1 MYSDFLTPLEIS
13 LKTTI
18 TATIITFCLGVLT
31 AWWMRGY
38 QGQAKSI
45 LETIFT
51 APLVLPPTV
60 VGFLLLLAL
69 GRNGWIGQLL
79 DLVGIR
85 VVFTWYA
92 TVIAGTVV
100 AFPLM
105 YKFALGGF
113 EQVDDNLID
122 CARTLGASEK
132 TIFWQII
139 LPLAKP
145 SLITGTLLAFARAL
159 GEFGATLMLAG
170 SIPGKTQTIPMAI
183 YLAAESGAMNQA
195 LGLVLVLLTISLGIL
210 LAISYENRRKN
221 PKRQPN
227 RTSSQ
232 HPLWRKSHRGR
243 STKKNNHPTTSNHSV
258 YLVVNIQKQLPD
270 FLLDIAFEIDIS
282 QNPLGIL
289 GVSGAGKTTLLRCI
303 AGLATPDRGVI
314 MLNHQILFDSV
325 KGINLPPQEREVGLV
340 WQDYALF
347 PHLTVGENIA
357 FGMASNQSNL
367 IVESEIDRQLQ
378 QVELGAMKHRL
389 PQQLSGGEKQRVAL
403 ARAFAS
409 EPQLTL
415 LDEPC
420 SALDTDLKVR
430 LLQLLHQRLSSYQ
443 GLTLY
448 VTHNLREAYDL
459 CPQLLVIDGGKAIAF
474 GERQTIFNYPPNLPT
489 ARLIGCQNFSLA
501 KRITPQKIQALDWQ
515 CSLQVEH
522 PIPPTL
528 AHIAIHPHHL
538 SFVEGA
544 EGVNIFPV
552 WLTNFREL
560 TDRMMLNLK
569 LHSAPRNL
577 QDYHLI
583 TEVNLA
589 EWQELQQLGTP
600 WYLQLDPGRIIFLN
614 QQS

>member
-1 MYSDFLTPLEIS
+1 
-13 LKTTI
+13 
-18 TATIITFCLGVLT
+18 
-31 AWWMRGY
+31 
-38 QGQAKSI
+38 
-45 LETIFT
+45 
-51 APLVLPPTV
+51 
-60 VGFLLLLAL
+60 
-69 GRNGWIGQLL
+69 
-79 DLVGIR
+79 
-85 VVFTWYA
+85 
-92 TVIAGTVV
+92 
-100 AFPLM
+100 
-105 YKFALGGF
+105 
-113 EQVDDNLID
+113 
-122 CARTLGASEK
+122 
-132 TIFWQII
+132 
-139 LPLAKP
+139 
-145 SLITGTLLAFARAL
+145 
-159 GEFGATLMLAG
+159 
-170 SIPGKTQTIPMAI
+170 
-183 YLAAESGAMNQA
+183 
-195 LGLVLVLLTISLGIL
+195 
-210 LAISYENRRKN
+210 
-221 PKRQPN
+221 
-227 RTSSQ
+227 
-232 HPLWRKSHRGR
+232 
-243 STKKNNHPTTSNHSV
+243 
-258 YLVVNIQKQLPD
+258 
-270 FLLDIAFEIDIS
+270 
-282 QNPLGIL
+282 
-289 GVSGAGKTTLLRCI
+289 
-303 AGLATPDRGVI
+303 

-420 SALDTDLKVR
+420 SALDTDLKAR

-474 GERQTIFNYPPNLPT
+474 GERQTIFNY
-489 ARLIGCQNFSLA
+489 LA

-515 CSLQVEH
+515 CGLQVEQ

-589 EWQELQQLGTP
+589 KWQELQQLGTP

>member
-60 VGFLLLLAL
+60 VGFLLLLSL

-79 DLVGIR
+79 DLGGIR

-210 LAISYENRRKN
+210 LAISYENKRKN

-243 STKKNNHPTTSNHSV
+243 SAKKNTPPTTSNHSV

-303 AGLATPDRGVI
+303 AGLATPDR
-314 MLNHQILFDSV
+314 
-325 KGINLPPQEREVGLV
+325 
-340 WQDYALF
+340 
-347 PHLTVGENIA
+347 
-357 FGMASNQSNL
+357 
-367 IVESEIDRQLQ
+367 
-378 QVELGAMKHRL
+378 
-389 PQQLSGGEKQRVAL
+389 
-403 ARAFAS
+403 
-409 EPQLTL
+409 
-415 LDEPC
+415 
-420 SALDTDLKVR
+420 
-430 LLQLLHQRLSSYQ
+430 
-443 GLTLY
+443 
-448 VTHNLREAYDL
+448 
-459 CPQLLVIDGGKAIAF
+459 
-474 GERQTIFNYPPNLPT
+474 
-489 ARLIGCQNFSLA
+489 
-501 KRITPQKIQALDWQ
+501 
-515 CSLQVEH
+515 
-522 PIPPTL
+522 
-528 AHIAIHPHHL
+528 
-538 SFVEGA
+538 
-544 EGVNIFPV
+544 
-552 WLTNFREL
+552 
-560 TDRMMLNLK
+560 
-569 LHSAPRNL
+569 
-577 QDYHLI
+577 
-583 TEVNLA
+583 
-589 EWQELQQLGTP
+589 
-600 WYLQLDPGRIIFLN
+600 
-614 QQS
+614 